1 METRTMETRRYGRP
15 TLAGIWNT
23 YRARI
28 AGTLSL
34 LAVERLLGVAVPF
47 VLGVAIN
54 DLIAGSLRG
63 VWWLVAL
70 EFTALLIGT
79 GRRLYDSRVYA
90 GIYSDVAD
98 NTAQRTDISVS
109 RRAARLG
116 LARELVDFFEW
127 ELPELLA
134 ALVGILGALT
144 MLIYLLPSVGALSI
158 VVGLLVAFVF
168 VLSRGRMFNLNK
180 LLNNELERQV
190 TMLESGRAFLRWR
203 HLSRLA
209 RWRIHLSDLE
219 AVNFAIAELML
230 SALIIGAVVVTV
242 RTGLSVGEVFAV
254 LTYLIGLAQNLIVLP
269 WTYQQSIRA
278 HEIGGRI
285 ASN

>member
-1 METRTMETRRYGRP
+1 MMETRRNGRP
-15 TLAGIWNT
+15 TLTGIWNT

-28 AGTLSL
+28 SGTLSL
-34 LAVERLLGVAVPF
+34 LTVERLLGVAVPF

-70 EFTALLIGT
+70 EVTALLIGT

-98 NTAQRTDISVS
+98 NTAQRTDLSVS

-134 ALVGILGALT
+134 ALVGIIGALA

-158 VVGLLVAFVF
+158 VVGLLVAVVF

-219 AVNFAIAELML
+219 AVNFAIAELLL

-254 LTYLIGLAQNLIVLP
+254 LTYLIGLAENLIVLP

-285 ASN
+285 ASG

>member
-1 METRTMETRRYGRP
+1 M
-15 TLAGIWNT
+15 
-23 YRARI
+23 
-28 AGTLSL
+28 
-34 LAVERLLGVAVPF
+34 
-47 VLGVAIN
+47 
-54 DLIAGSLRG
+54 
-63 VWWLVAL
+63 
-70 EFTALLIGT
+70 
-79 GRRLYDSRVYA
+79 
-90 GIYSDVAD
+90 
-98 NTAQRTDISVS
+98 S

-158 VVGLLVAFVF
+158 VAGLLVAVVF

-219 AVNFAIAELML
+219 AVNFAIAELLL

-254 LTYLIGLAQNLIVLP
+254 LTYLIGLAENLIVLP

-285 ASN
+285 ASG